1 MPWFSIQLQGVDQG
15 NLWFATNEEEVLQ
28 NFVRIKGGDLEKN
41 ARSLGLDA
49 AQYRKAHVRIKKERD

>member
-41 ARSLGLDA
+41 AQNLGLDA
-49 AQYRKAHVRIKKERD
+49 AQYRKSYIRIKKERD